1 MCDAYKD
8 AVLAAGVA
16 DTTLGGRGRSP
27 VRMLRNAFARDYL
40 AAERGGDQA
49 MLETMFAGS
58 SLKQAA
64 FDGDVQGGKVEAG
77 QSAGLID
84 SLQPASAVVE
94 QLVAETRDAL
104 RRVAL
109 LAG

>member
-1 MCDAYKD
+1 MHADYKA

-16 DTTLGGRGRSP
+16 DTTLVGRGRSP
-27 VRMLRNAFARDYL
+27 VRMLRNTFARQYL
-40 AAERGGDQA
+40 ASERGSDDA
-49 MLETMFAGS
+49 ALDALFAVS

-64 FDGDVQGGKVEAG
+64 HDGDVEGGKVEAG

-84 SLQPASAVVE
+84 SLQPAGLLVQ
-94 QLVAETRDAL
+94 QLMDETREAL
-104 RRVAL
+104 ARAAA